1 MDIFSKRFCELRN
14 EKNLKQSDLIE
25 RLHCSQSTLSGY
37 ENGRT
42 PSGEFI
48 VDVAQCF
55 GVSADY
61 LLGLSQD
68 RTPAGD
74 DLSAAVELAAS
85 RAVEAGAPPVAAS
98 DLARVARRMAEYLAR
113 DPSAGA
119 EPARLAAVLLTAMDG
134 LLAALGTD
142 STAQVLDASD
152 AMLAAVLDVNGVMGA
167 FLQRKTGDKV

>member
-1 MDIFSKRFCELRN
+1 MDEFSKRLRQLRGEKELLQA
-14 EKNLKQSDLIE
+14 ELATK
-25 RLHCSQSTLSGY
+25 LHCSQAMMSAY
-37 ENGRT
+37 ENGRE
-42 PSGEFI
+42 PPYDMLLSISRF
-48 VDVAQCF
+48 F
-55 GVSADY
+55 GVSTDF

-74 DLSAAVELAAS
+74 DLSTAVELAAS
-85 RAVEAGAPPVAAS
+85 RAAEAGAPPVAAS

-113 DPSAGA
+113 DPAAGA

>member
-1 MDIFSKRFCELRN
+1 MEIFSKRIRELR
-14 EKNLKQSDLIE
+14 KDAGKKQEEIGSALNFS
-25 RLHCSQSTLSGY
+25 RGMVSQYEHGREPDFSTL
-37 ENGRT
+37 
-42 PSGEFI
+42 
-48 VDVAQCF
+48 
-55 GVSADY
+55 VSFARYFHVSTDY
-61 LLGLSQD
+61 LLGLSHD

-113 DPSAGA
+113 DPAAGA